1 MAPRGDA
8 TRQRLL
14 VATQEVVRRVGH
26 ANATTRLIAES
37 AGVAEG
43 TIYRHFSDKVELLF
57 AAAMNGNEAILELL
71 AALPERAGTGSI
83 ASNLSEALVR
93 LVELRRDLLPLELAL
108 RTDPEMIRRRSTLEF
123 PADSALLLPPNAIA
137 TYLEREQDCGRV
149 RRDLDT
155 TATAMLI
162 LAALFGLALSVV
174 ESPDDVTNDCPEAVR
189 DQIHT
194 FMELITRGM
203 NP

>member
-43 TIYRHFSDKVELLF
+43 TIYRHFSDKIELLF

-137 TYLEREQDCGRV
+137 TYLEREQECGRV

>member
-137 TYLEREQDCGRV
+137 TYLEREQECGRV

-174 ESPDDVTNDCPEAVR
+174 ESPDDVTTDCPEAVR

>member
-1 MAPRGDA
+1 
-8 TRQRLL
+8 
-14 VATQEVVRRVGH
+14 VGH

-137 TYLEREQDCGRV
+137 TYLEREQECGRV

>member
-1 MAPRGDA
+1 
-8 TRQRLL
+8 
-14 VATQEVVRRVGH
+14 VGH

-108 RTDPEMIRRRSTLEF
+108 RTV
-123 PADSALLLPPNAIA
+123 DSRIPS
-137 TYLEREQDCGRV
+137 G
-149 RRDLDT
+149 
-155 TATAMLI
+155 
-162 LAALFGLALSVV
+162 
-174 ESPDDVTNDCPEAVR
+174 
-189 DQIHT
+189 
-194 FMELITRGM
+194 
-203 NP
+203 